1 METLQITESVDLGTK
16 TASTTPKGK
25 ANGNAQSYRVIIF
38 SHHNKPEDINYLR
51 LPSEKANNLQN

>member
-16 TASTTPKGK
+16 TVSTTPKGK
-25 ANGNAQSYRVIIF
+25 ANGNAQSYRIIIF
-38 SHHNKPEDINYLR
+38 SHDKPEDINYLR